1 MRPAS
6 PGSFREQRGILICIG
21 YPKES
26 NSYVEFETNASE
38 S

>member
-6 PGSFREQRGILICIG
+6 PGSFREECGILICIR
-21 YPKES
+21 YPKEF
-26 NSYVEFETNASE
+26 NSYAEFETNASE